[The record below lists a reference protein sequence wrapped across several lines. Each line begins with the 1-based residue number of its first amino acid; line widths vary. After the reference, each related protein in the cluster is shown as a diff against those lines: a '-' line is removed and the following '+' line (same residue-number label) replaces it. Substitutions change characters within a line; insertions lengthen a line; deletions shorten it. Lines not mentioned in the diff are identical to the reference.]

1 MRPKAIIL
9 ALPLIAASSP
19 LFAETGFHL
28 PPRKPGQWEM
38 SIQVDTAAMPPQIIT
53 MCLDGETDKL
63 LNERFG
69 GMASTMCTRQD
80 QTKEGD
86 AIILE
91 SECAL
96 GEMKSTSHTVVT
108 GDFDAAY
115 TMKTKVTME
124 GQRDSPGNFDK
135 VAPAGPTSQETTIQ
149 AKRVGE
155 CQSGYKPGDID
166 LGGGKVINV
175 RDMPAPNIQ

>member
-1 MRPKAIIL
+1 MRFRAIVL
-9 ALPLIAASSP
+9 ALPLVTAAGP
-19 LFAETGFHL
+19 LLADSGFNL
-28 PPRKPGQWEM
+28 PPRKAGQWEM
-38 SIQVDTAAMPPQIIT
+38 SIQVDTAAMPPQVIT
-53 MCLDGETDKL
+53 MCLDAETDKM

-69 GMASTMCTRQD
+69 GMASTMCSRQEQKQD
-80 QTKEGD
+80 GD
-86 AIILE
+86 NIVLE
-91 SECAL
+91 SDCAL
-96 GEMKSTSHTVVT
+96 GEMKSTSRTVVT

-135 VAPAGPTSQETTIQ
+135 VAPAGPTSQETTIT

-166 LGGGKVINV
+166 LGGGKVMNV
-175 RDMPAPNIQ
+175 RDMPAPNIK